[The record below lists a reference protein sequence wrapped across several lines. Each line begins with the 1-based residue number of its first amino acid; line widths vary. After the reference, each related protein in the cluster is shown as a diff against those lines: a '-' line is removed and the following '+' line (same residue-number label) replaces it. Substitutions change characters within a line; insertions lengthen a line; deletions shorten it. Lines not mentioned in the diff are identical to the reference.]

1 MQRKGIVDYRKAVV
15 NLADRRPRGPS
26 DGGKVHPTV
35 ALDSAAGTGKDRRS
49 PLSACLGKPI
59 MPKTSSS
66 IERRRLLL
74 ALATLALSRHAVA
87 LQPGVTASDSA
98 ASDTASAPATQAAL
112 APDLRAAVELAPQWR
127 VSDRVEL
134 QQAFVRTVSGHG
146 EGLMLHVADA
156 ELHAGPQRNAAED
169 EAAP

>member
-49 PLSACLGKPI
+49 PLSACLGKPV

-87 LQPGVTASDSA
+87 LPPGVTASDSA
-98 ASDTASAPATQAAL
+98 ASDTASACNAG
-112 APDLRAAVELAPQWR
+112 RAR
-127 VSDRVEL
+127 
-134 QQAFVRTVSGHG
+134 
-146 EGLMLHVADA
+146 
-156 ELHAGPQRNAAED
+156 AGSARR
-169 EAAP
+169 